1 MKITFCLREANGNKE
16 TAITAFVHWENRQ
29 VKVSTGLR
37 VHPKN
42 WNQKR
47 RRTRNTAPGGAMI
60 DLALQKMEAAVSVL
74 SATMVATGERM
85 TPERVRLALKVS
97 GAGSLH
103 SGRVVEVYDQY
114 ISEAAERFQPRTI
127 QSHTTTRRHLV
138 AFETAYKV
146 TLELDRL
153 DTVHLDKYAAYLRN
167 VVGLLDNSLWKEAK
181 NLRAFLRHAE
191 GLGLAV
197 HPAYRS
203 FQFPMYE
210 PRPVYLTRLELEQL
224 AGLDLEGEPR
234 LRAVRDMFLLQCF
247 TGLRYSDLAQLRPEN
262 IHGDTLRLTARKT
275 GDTLTIPLLAT
286 ARAILARYPDR
297 LPVVSN
303 GRMNIHLKEIGKRA
317 GLLTPWQTVER
328 KGTTRLERI
337 APKWELIGTH
347 TGRRTFVTLALEQGM
362 RPEIVMR
369 ITGHKNSKTL
379 QRYIVATPEVAAR
392 ELERAW
398 GE

>member
-1 MKITFCLREANGNKE
+1 
-16 TAITAFVHWENRQ
+16 
-29 VKVSTGLR
+29 
-37 VHPKN
+37 
-42 WNQKR
+42 
-47 RRTRNTAPGGAMI
+47 MI